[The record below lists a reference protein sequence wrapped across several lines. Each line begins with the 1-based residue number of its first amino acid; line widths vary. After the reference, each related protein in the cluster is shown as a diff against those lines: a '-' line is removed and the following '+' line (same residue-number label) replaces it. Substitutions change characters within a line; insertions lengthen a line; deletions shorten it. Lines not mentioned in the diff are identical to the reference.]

1 MKLIKAILGTQSFV
15 NTIKEYIMKVSVHFS
30 RAVQFLATKLLN
42 IWSFLEKIIQIRFKI
57 D

>member
-30 RAVQFLATKLLN
+30 RAVQFLATFN
-42 IWSFLEKIIQIRFKI
+42 A
-57 D
+57 